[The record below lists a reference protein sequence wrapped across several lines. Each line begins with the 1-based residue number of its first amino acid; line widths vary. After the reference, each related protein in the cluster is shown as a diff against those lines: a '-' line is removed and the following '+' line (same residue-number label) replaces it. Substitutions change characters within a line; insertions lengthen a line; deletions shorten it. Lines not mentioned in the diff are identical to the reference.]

1 MVEVVGFHIPP
12 PSPSISIPC
21 FRTPLSRA
29 VSPTTPME
37 PVLNYN
43 SNNNGSGNTTTT
55 EYEDPISWFE
65 DVSKNAGS
73 VQTQILS
80 KILKQNH
87 GVEYLKK
94 WLGNYN
100 NIIEME
106 PCALESL
113 FTSVVPLASHVD
125 FEPYIQR
132 ISDGDTAPLL
142 TQHPITTLS
151 LRYLH
156 LFIPCFLFS
165 TLLLWGKG

>member
-1 MVEVVGFHIPP
+1 
-12 PSPSISIPC
+12 
-21 FRTPLSRA
+21 
-29 VSPTTPME
+29 ME
-37 PVLNYN
+37 PVLNYKYN
-43 SNNNGSGNTTTT
+43 SNNGSGNTTTTT

-80 KILKQNH
+80 NILKQNH

-132 ISDGDTAPLL
+132 ISDGDDTAPLL

-165 TLLLWGKG
+165 TLLLFIKVEI

>member
-1 MVEVVGFHIPP
+1 
-12 PSPSISIPC
+12 
-21 FRTPLSRA
+21 
-29 VSPTTPME
+29 ME
-37 PVLNYN
+37 PVLSYN
-43 SNNNGSGNTTTT
+43 SNNGSGNNNTTT
-55 EYEDPISWFE
+55 ENDPICWFE
-65 DVSKNAGS
+65 DVSKNAGC

-80 KILKQNH
+80 NILKQNH

-100 NIIEME
+100 ISDME

-156 LFIPCFLFS
+156 LLIAWFPFSTSFLF
-165 TLLLWGKG
+165 TFVEKG